1 MRSLHEIAVFGL
13 LNAMTVGVWPE
24 QDALRIYR
32 FQPVRSRKPK
42 PKIVNAMFNGVG
54 KPEQYVNTPEP
65 VSKRRKR
72 RLRGKGD

>member
-1 MRSLHEIAVFGL
+1 MRSLHKIAALGL
-13 LNAMTVGVWPE
+13 FSALTVDVCPV
-24 QDALRIYR
+24 
-32 FQPVRSRKPK
+32 QPIRSRKPK
-42 PKIVNAMFNGVG
+42 SKIINAMFNGVG